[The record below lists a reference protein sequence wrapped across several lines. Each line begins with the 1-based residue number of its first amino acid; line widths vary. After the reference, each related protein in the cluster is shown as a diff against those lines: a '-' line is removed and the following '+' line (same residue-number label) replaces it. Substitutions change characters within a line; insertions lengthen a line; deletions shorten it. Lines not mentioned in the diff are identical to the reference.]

1 MNGIKEGKEPRN
13 IMHNRN
19 TFDLRTLAMS
29 AFGILVGIFAFG
41 IFLIVAGG
49 MAFSIWKN
57 AVGVDVT
64 VQAQDFSN
72 TFFEGA
78 AFQCN
83 KRDNDG
89 DGFVSCTAAT
99 TPPTPFE
106 CSMWGNACRL
116 TVTRVNVNNTTIRRH

>member
-1 MNGIKEGKEPRN
+1 MR
-13 IMHNRN
+13 NRN
-19 TFDLRTLAMS
+19 TFDFRTLAMS
-29 AFGILVGIFAFG
+29 AFGIFVGVIVLG
-41 IFLIVAGG
+41 IFLFVAGG
-49 MAFSIWKN
+49 MAFSIGKN

-64 VQAQDFSN
+64 IQAQKFSD

-89 DGFVSCTAAT
+89 DAYVSCTAAT

-106 CSMWGNACRL
+106 CSMWGDACRL
-116 TVTRVNVNNTTIRRH
+116 TVTRVNNTTIRRH